1 MGKFLAYD
9 LKNREEAKI
18 FFIKAKE
25 ALISQKDSFGY
36 LEYTNLLSDITKEL
50 GE

>member
-1 MGKFLAYD
+1 MA
-9 LKNREEAKI
+9 
-18 FFIKAKE
+18 
-25 ALISQKDSFGY
+25 QKDTFSY